1 MNREIKFRGKRIDNG
16 EWVYGFYVE
25 DVWGHTIF
33 GVPEPNMP
41 IKADRVDPETIGQY
55 TGLKDK
61 NEKEGAFNDI
71 VKFTYIYSKGYGKE
85 IKEYYTGEIKENK
98 FFHSCIM
105 VGDRE
110 FHIDN
115 LKNGEIIE
123 NIHENKEL
131 IK

>member
-1 MNREIKFRGKRIDNG
+1 MNREINRIFKFRAWIELLGHEDEYPKKGSMYYWKLNFQSNG
-16 EWVYGFYVE
+16 GERG
-25 DVWGHTIF
+25 
-33 GVPEPNMP
+33 
-41 IKADRVDPETIGQY
+41 IKNGTVMQY

-61 NEKEGAFNDI
+61 NGKEGAFNDI